1 MLGHKAILPLLIKK
15 TRRFKMDTKEDV
27 KEITIN
33 LSEMFEGADFLGSR
47 YDGEQVRELEDKL
60 IKYGYKVVLNFEGIK
75 CITQSFGDEVAGIYA
90 RAFGVDFVKQN
101 IRAINM
107 NETVKLILNASI
119 KLSVKYGQ
127 KVTKKEEDNN
137 GNNN

>member
-1 MLGHKAILPLLIKK
+1 
-15 TRRFKMDTKEDV
+15 MDTKKDT

-60 IKYGYKVVLNFEGIK
+60 IKYGHKVVLNFEGIK

-90 RAFGVDFVKQN
+90 RAFGVDFIKQN

-107 NETVKLILNASI
+107 NENVKLILNASI

>member
-1 MLGHKAILPLLIKK
+1 
-15 TRRFKMDTKEDV
+15 MDTKKDTR
-27 KEITIN
+27 EITIN

-47 YDGEQVRELEDKL
+47 YDGEQVRKLEDEL
-60 IKYGYKVVLNFEGIK
+60 ILKYGHKVVLNFEGIK
-75 CITQSFGDEVAGIYA
+75 GITQSFGDEVAGIYA

-107 NETVKLILNASI
+107 NKTVKLILNVSI

-127 KVTKKEEDNN
+127 KVTKQQKEDDN
-137 GNNN
+137 GNNNQVE

>member
-1 MLGHKAILPLLIKK
+1 ME
-15 TRRFKMDTKEDV
+15 TKEDV

-127 KVTKKEEDNN
+127 KVTKKKEDNN